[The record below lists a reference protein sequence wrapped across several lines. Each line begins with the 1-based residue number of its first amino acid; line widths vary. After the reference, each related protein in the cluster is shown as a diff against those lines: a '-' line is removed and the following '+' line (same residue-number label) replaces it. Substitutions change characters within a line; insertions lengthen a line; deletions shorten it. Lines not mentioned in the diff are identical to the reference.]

1 MPDTLVWTALA
12 MGLAGGP
19 HCLAMCAA
27 PCGALVRAGGPAHA
41 AAENAGAQTVR
52 WAGRGLALP
61 ADRVWARPFAFH
73 LGRLAGYALAG
84 AMAAWAM
91 DRLAWLTQH
100 AAALRPAWTL
110 LHVAVLAWAV
120 LLVFRARQ
128 PAWVDHAGRV
138 LWQRVAPW
146 VRSPGGLFSTG
157 LAWACMPCG
166 LLYSALLLAALT
178 GNPWR
183 GALAMVCFGVGGAA
197 WLVAGQWLWQRLRG
211 GGAAGDARGGWG
223 VRLSGL
229 LLFGIAAWG
238 LWMDVFHRQAE
249 PWCL

>member
-1 MPDTLVWTALA
+1 MTGTLFWTALA

-27 PCGALVRAGGPAHA
+27 PCGVILRAGSKPLRFSAQPL
-41 AAENAGAQTVR
+41 AGATV
-52 WAGRGLALP
+52 ALP
-61 ADRVWARPFAFH
+61 VPGAGWARPLLFH

-91 DRLAWLTQH
+91 DRLAWLTQQ

-110 LHVAVLAWAV
+110 LHVAVLAWAA
-120 LLVFRARQ
+120 LLVLQARQ
-128 PAWVDHAGRV
+128 PAWIDRAGQW

-157 LAWACMPCG
+157 MAWACMPCG
-166 LLYSALLLAALT
+166 LLYSALLVAALS
-178 GNPWR
+178 GDPWR
-183 GALAMVCFGVGGAA
+183 GALAMACFGLGGTA
-197 WLVAGQWLWQRLRG
+197 WLMAGQWLWQRLRRG
-211 GGAAGDARGGWG
+211 DAAGGLRGGWG
-223 VRLSGL
+223 VRAAGL
-229 LLFGIAAWG
+229 MLFAIAAWG
-238 LWMDVFHRQAE
+238 LWMDVFHRQAA